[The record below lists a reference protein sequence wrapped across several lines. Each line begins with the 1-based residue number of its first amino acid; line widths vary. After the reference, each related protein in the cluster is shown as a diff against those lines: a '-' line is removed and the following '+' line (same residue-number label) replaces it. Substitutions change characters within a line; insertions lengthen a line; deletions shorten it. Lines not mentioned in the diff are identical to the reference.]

1 MWMNWHD
8 EGRPP
13 GSGSFGTAAVVASLH
28 LDEERHLDFL
38 DPIHTA

>member
-1 MWMNWHD
+1 MWMNWQ
-8 EGRPP
+8 EGGRA

-38 DPIHTA
+38 NLIHTA